1 MMKILR
7 YKFPTEIEFEPLQV
21 CNASCFS
28 CPYDWLKEE
37 PGYTKKRMSE
47 EEIAIL
53 LNKFGENLRV
63 RYKYSGSG
71 LITPF
76 RYSDPLITP
85 NIELI
90 LSIAKKY
97 NLKVQITTNARSFNK
112 KKTMIFDKYLEQLSE
127 YIAISIIGSNK
138 EEVKN
143 FMKLDL
149 DETIE
154 KLKEIGD
161 ASKKVKNKIKISLR
175 ELRGTSEE
183 LDNLNQLHKKLID
196 IGINTS
202 IVKSDWMHN
211 RLSNYEH
218 DLINK
223 ENYVVGCNMFNH
235 KILRRI
241 NIMVDGNVVLCDDDA
256 TGKRIFGNIFH
267 NEIDEIWNKNLFFE
281 HKLIYEKLYN
291 DEKNNLICNGC
302 SRAIHINN
310 QADIKKHNLSL
321 SNKFFNINR
330 EISSFLNKNVDRL

>member
-1 MMKILR
+1 MKILR

-47 EEIAIL
+47 KEIDIL

-63 RYKYSGSG
+63 RYKYNGSG

-85 NIELI
+85 HIELI
-90 LSIAKKY
+90 LNIAKKY

-112 KKTMIFDKYLEQLSE
+112 KKTMIFDKYLEQLNE
-127 YIAISIIGSNK
+127 NIAISIIGSNR

-161 ASKKVKNKIKISLR
+161 TSQKVKNKIKISLR

-183 LDNLNQLHKKLID
+183 LYNLNQLHKKLID

-202 IVKSDWMHN
+202 IIKSDWMQN
-211 RLSNYEH
+211 RLSNFEYSFN
-218 DLINK
+218 DQ
-223 ENYVVGCNMFNH
+223 NYVIGCKMIDN

-256 TGKRIFGNIFH
+256 TGKRIFGNVF
-267 NEIDEIWNKNLFFE
+267 NESIDQIWNSSLMNE
-281 HKLIYEKLYN
+281 HKLIYSK
-291 DEKNNLICNGC
+291 KMSKGKSSLICNGC
-302 SRAIHINN
+302 SRAVLKNEKLN
-310 QADIKKHNLSL
+310 KQVKDNFQTIKSMT
-321 SNKFFNINR
+321 R
-330 EISSFLNKNVDRL
+330 YFLNKSNFI